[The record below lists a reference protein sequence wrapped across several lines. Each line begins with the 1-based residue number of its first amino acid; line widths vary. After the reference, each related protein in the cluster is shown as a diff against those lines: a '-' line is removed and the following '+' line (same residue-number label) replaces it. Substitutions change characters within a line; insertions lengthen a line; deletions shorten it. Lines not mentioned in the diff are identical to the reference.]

1 MQIFPSIMF
10 LTLNGL
16 REDIIWKVEHQR
28 NFCRLSYLDNAIE
41 LTFHIISTLS
51 ALGDVDCGNCK
62 KSSSAYEPVCAVG
75 EQDWF
80 RYIIYHI
87 LINYITFLICALAK
101 PALDKK

>member
-1 MQIFPSIMF
+1 MQLFSSIIL
-10 LTLNGL
+10 LTLN
-16 REDIIWKVEHQR
+16 DQ
-28 NFCRLSYLDNAIE
+28 
-41 LTFHIISTLS
+41 S
-51 ALGDVDCGNCK
+51 ARGDVDCGNCN